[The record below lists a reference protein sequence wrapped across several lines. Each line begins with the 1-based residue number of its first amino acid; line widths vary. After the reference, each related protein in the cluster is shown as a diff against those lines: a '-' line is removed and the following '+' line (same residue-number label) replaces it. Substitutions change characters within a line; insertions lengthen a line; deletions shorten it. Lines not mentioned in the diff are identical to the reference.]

1 MATARLLLLLL
12 LLPSARLSLR
22 RHRRRRRRRAV
33 VVACP
38 MLTMRCSRS
47 KSVGAGG
54 VGRRACVLA
63 TTACVREC
71 GLTAA
76 RCAAR
81 QVASH
86 SFLREG
92 CFSIL
97 EARCRSLAAHSK
109 AIPHNKRTHSYCSSS
124 PARVV
129 PQRSAHHHAR
139 AGLKRAHRLPLPLPS
154 CAARE
159 RASTI
164 TPLKTVLVI

>member
-1 MATARLLLLLL
+1 M
-12 LLPSARLSLR
+12 
-22 RHRRRRRRRAV
+22 
-33 VVACP
+33 
-38 MLTMRCSRS
+38 S
-47 KSVGAGG
+47 KSYIAIPVISNQKGLVVQQEGLETGNSKLSIIICIAIFILMREGEI
-54 VGRRACVLA
+54 
-63 TTACVREC
+63 REC

-109 AIPHNKRTHSYCSSS
+109 AIPHNNRTHSYCSSS